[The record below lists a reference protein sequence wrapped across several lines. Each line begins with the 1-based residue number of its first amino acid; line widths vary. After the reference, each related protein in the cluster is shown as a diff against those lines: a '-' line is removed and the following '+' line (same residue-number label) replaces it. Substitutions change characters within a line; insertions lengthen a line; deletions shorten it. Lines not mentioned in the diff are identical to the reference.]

1 MAVTFIVED
10 GTGVTGANSYVEV
23 ESPNDFVQD
32 YLDEYALDPD
42 GKWLALGGDVPA
54 KQTAARIAT
63 QYVDNLGCN
72 ENFIGTQKLAT
83 QGLRWPRTF
92 AQVGIFILDP
102 DTVPI
107 QIQQAVASLCVIALD
122 GPIYVDNFSD
132 ADGNQRRKKIQIGAG
147 GGIVID
153 KTFSPSV
160 NKNTKIFQQVD
171 ALLCDLLLG
180 GGEGVITIR
189 RG

>member
-1 MAVTFIVED
+1 MAVVFIVED
-10 GTGVTGANSYVEV
+10 GTGVTGANSYVDV
-23 ESPNDFVQD
+23 VDPNDTVQD
-32 YLDEYALDPD
+32 YLDEYALDPTD
-42 GKWLALGGDVPA
+42 LWGAAADLD

-107 QIQQAVASLCVIALD
+107 QIIQAVSSLCVIALS

-132 ADGNQRRKKIQIGAG
+132 SQNNQRRKKIQLGAG

-153 KTFSPSV
+153 RTFAPSV